1 MEIITI
7 ESKAFKEI
15 IDQIGILSNYIQS
28 TQANKERNEDNEWV
42 DNYEVCTFLKISE
55 RTLQRLRTNGEI
67 SFSRIRGRNYY
78 KLSEIRRMLDDKLIR
93 SKKEYL
99 DDLINHHSQTR
110 KQKGKKKNNIYYYKY
125 RKATKFHFRNN
136 VAFSFQTPFTLLFPY
151 LLFPIIHN

>member
-7 ESKAFKEI
+7 EPKAFKEI

-67 SFSRIRGRNYY
+67 SFSRIRGRTYY

-110 KQKGKKKNNIYYYKY
+110 KQKGKKRKIISITINIEKPQNSISGIMWLS
-125 RKATKFHFRNN
+125 HFKLR
-136 VAFSFQTPFTLLFPY
+136 LLFCFLIFY
-151 LLFPIIHN
+151 FR

>member
-99 DDLINHHSQTR
+99 DDLINHHSII
-110 KQKGKKKNNIYYYKY
+110 GKTKCERYKK
-125 RKATKFHFRNN
+125 RN
-136 VAFSFQTPFTLLFPY
+136 A
-151 LLFPIIHN
+151 IIRV

>member
-67 SFSRIRGRNYY
+67 SFSRIRW
-78 KLSEIRRMLDDKLIR
+78 KS
-93 SKKEYL
+93 
-99 DDLINHHSQTR
+99 H
-110 KQKGKKKNNIYYYKY
+110 
-125 RKATKFHFRNN
+125 ATL
-136 VAFSFQTPFTLLFPY
+136 TLLATQDCPLWLQY
-151 LLFPIIHN
+151 D

>member
-28 TQANKERNEDNEWV
+28 THANKERNEDNEWV

-110 KQKGKKKNNIYYYKY
+110 KQKGKKEK
-125 RKATKFHFRNN
+125 
-136 VAFSFQTPFTLLFPY
+136 
-151 LLFPIIHN
+151 

>member
-1 MEIITI
+1 MESITI

-67 SFSRIRGRNYY
+67 SFSRIRGRNYF

-110 KQKGKKKNNIYYYKY
+110 KQKGKKEKK
-125 RKATKFHFRNN
+125 
-136 VAFSFQTPFTLLFPY
+136 Y
-151 LLFPIIHN
+151 LLL